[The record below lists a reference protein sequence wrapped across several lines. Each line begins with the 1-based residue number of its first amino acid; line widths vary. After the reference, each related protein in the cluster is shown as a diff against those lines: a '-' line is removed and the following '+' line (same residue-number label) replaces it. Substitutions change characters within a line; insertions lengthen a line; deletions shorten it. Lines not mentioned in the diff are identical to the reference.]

1 MAQDSA
7 PRRAAPC
14 SDAREPRPRVAHA
27 HWRPCAQRS
36 PSDKRARAEH
46 LTAHAALRAQHTSP
60 DTPRAC
66 RRLQHARQP
75 GERTRRKA
83 PARPQRHAAA
93 RAALPPPA
101 RHPLVRYGNPHSKH
115 GAQGPASHLHTRM
128 SKGGLGSQHRHRILI
143 VQQNV
148 RGYPG
153 HIASCPVPREHSRA
167 HETWGCGKE
176 RMSVLVG
183 RAAVVLIG
191 RVRAVLFPHNGS
203 CVEEV
208 GLHVIGRHTQP
219 VEDMAVV
226 TNALRVER
234 VVVRVAQLVLDHE
247 EHCAREDPHVAPR

>member
-101 RHPLVRYGNPHSKH
+101 RHPKICPFLPPSSSSINFFFLSNYTPKS
-115 GAQGPASHLHTRM
+115 PA
-128 SKGGLGSQHRHRILI
+128 
-143 VQQNV
+143 V
-148 RGYPG
+148 
-153 HIASCPVPREHSRA
+153 A
-167 HETWGCGKE
+167 
-176 RMSVLVG
+176 
-183 RAAVVLIG
+183 
-191 RVRAVLFPHNGS
+191 
-203 CVEEV
+203 
-208 GLHVIGRHTQP
+208 
-219 VEDMAVV
+219 VEDEHADANRSAAA
-226 TNALRVER
+226 NAPAPAAAAAAPAQRS
-234 VVVRVAQLVLDHE
+234 VARASSEQ
-247 EHCAREDPHVAPR
+247 PRACPTL